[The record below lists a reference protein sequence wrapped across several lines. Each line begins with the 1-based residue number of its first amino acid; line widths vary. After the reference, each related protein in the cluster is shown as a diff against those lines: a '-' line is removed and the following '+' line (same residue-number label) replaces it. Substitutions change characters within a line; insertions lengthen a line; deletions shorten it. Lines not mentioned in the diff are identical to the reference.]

1 MGKLDFVQKRVYRV
15 IDTWNYLEER
25 FPDWQLTI
33 VGDVE
38 NRKSLKEH
46 TRVLGLKKV
55 SFEEFPLVLAEA
67 MGFGVVP
74 VVYHSFAAAKH
85 IIEDGKDGSLIPYS
99 AKAFPAESMANAIT
113 PLMNDKERLQHMA
126 EAAIQKSQLFGI
138 DSIYKQW
145 MKLLN

>member
-1 MGKLDFVQKRVYRV
+1 MEK
-15 IDTWNYLEER
+15 R

-74 VVYHSFAAAKH
+74 
-85 IIEDGKDGSLIPYS
+85 
-99 AKAFPAESMANAIT
+99 
-113 PLMNDKERLQHMA
+113 
-126 EAAIQKSQLFGI
+126 
-138 DSIYKQW
+138 
-145 MKLLN
+145 